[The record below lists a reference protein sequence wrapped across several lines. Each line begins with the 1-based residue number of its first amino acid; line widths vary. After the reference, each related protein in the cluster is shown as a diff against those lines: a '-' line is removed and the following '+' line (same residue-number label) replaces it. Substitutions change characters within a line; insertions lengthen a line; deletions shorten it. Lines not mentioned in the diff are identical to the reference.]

1 MKESADSIYYNRLS
15 SHNWDK
21 LQVGDTAVKKNICTL
36 MIAIL
41 IASPSLVYAGPGPGG
56 HGGHG
61 GPGVGGHGGYGEP
74 HFNPAP
80 SGPRAPRLDFLPAIA
95 TTLILG
101 GLTYYIVNDAYY
113 KRQGAEYILVEPP
126 QNIRSDLNI
135 VDYNNKRYYV
145 RNGSYYQKDIEGN
158 YIEVPRP
165 AGL

>member
-1 MKESADSIYYNRLS
+1 M
-15 SHNWDK
+15 
-21 LQVGDTAVKKNICTL
+21 KKNICALVMAT
-36 MIAIL
+36 I
-41 IASPSLVYAGPGPGG
+41 IASPSLVYAGPGGPGG

-61 GPGVGGHGGYGEP
+61 GNGGYNGP

-80 SGPRAPRLDFLPAIA
+80 TSPGPRSPRLDFLPALA

-113 KRQGAEYILVEPP
+113 RKQGAEYILVQPP
-126 QNIRSDLNI
+126 ENIRSDLNV

>member
-1 MKESADSIYYNRLS
+1 M
-15 SHNWDK
+15 
-21 LQVGDTAVKKNICTL
+21 KKNICVL
-36 MIAIL
+36 IMAIL
-41 IASPSLVYAGPGPGG
+41 IASPSLVYAGPGGHAGYGG
-56 HGGHG
+56 HSDNGR
-61 GPGVGGHGGYGEP
+61 P

-80 SGPRAPRLDFLPAIA
+80 TGPRESRLDFLPALA

-113 KRQGAEYILVEPP
+113 RKQGTEYILVQPP
-126 QNIRSDLNI
+126 ENTRSGLNV

-145 RNGSYYQKDIEGN
+145 RNGSYYQKDIDGN